1 MPPIEQ
7 SDGFAKAAQ
16 TLRTRATQATDPAI
30 KDDMLKAAEKFE
42 DIHEKAALVFGQ
54 INQSL
59 ADTERLKAVQKRKAR
74 RSFWAGWM
82 VLAMLIMIVGFSVK
96 AGLI

>member
-1 MPPIEQ
+1 MTPIEQ

-16 TLRTRATQATDPAI
+16 TLRMRAAEATDPAV
-30 KDDMLKAAEKFE
+30 KDDMLKAAGKFE

-59 ADTERLKAVQKRKAR
+59 AETERLKAIQRRKAR
-74 RSFWAGWM
+74 RSFWAGWI
-82 VLAMLIMIVGFSVK
+82 VLAALIVIVGLIAK
-96 AGLI
+96 AGLV